1 MYTVCPKALKKVK
14 CWEMSKI
21 HQTPKLLCDDCALA
35 GAQHSRYGNMC
46 IILSTAGCSYKM
58 ILSTLLCELRFLS
71 RVTLPCSSFIHSVHT
86 QYWHSLFSLSL
97 GLGRKISLK
106 PGMSNDSFWM
116 LKTRILDVW
125 KSAFCLPYSWKF
137 HTLFSRHIPWCF
149 PNIESSKKLH
159 GLLVSKYKLLT
170 VLWYF

>member
-14 CWEMSKI
+14 CCEMSKI

-35 GAQHSRYGNMC
+35 GAPHGRYGNMC

-71 RVTLPCSSFIHSVHT
+71 RVTLPCSIHSLGPYAILT
-86 QYWHSLFSLSL
+86 LSVFTFA
-97 GLGRKISLK
+97 GWGRKIFLK
-106 PGMSNDSFWM
+106 PGMSNDSFWK